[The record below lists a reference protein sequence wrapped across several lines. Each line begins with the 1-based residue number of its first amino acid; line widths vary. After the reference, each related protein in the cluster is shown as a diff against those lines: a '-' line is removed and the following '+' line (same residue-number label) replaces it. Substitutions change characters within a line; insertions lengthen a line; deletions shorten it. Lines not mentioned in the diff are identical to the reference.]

1 MLFASKGGE
10 LIRAAPRSSG
20 VVCPNC
26 KKDVIPKC
34 GSIKIWHWAHKA
46 DECIYNKEPETQWHL
61 EWKYRALKLG
71 LEIEKDVLGE
81 RKHIAD
87 IYNPKTNKVIEI
99 QHSPISIDDVRD
111 RCTYYSI
118 NDINL
123 EWIFD
128 RTNKYDK
135 DNIKIEKM
143 IEPGIFKYKETVQS
157 FVIFE
162 LLNNWYDVSLHLKN
176 QNYATMYRSAD
187 NSPMLLRLNYMS
199 QFNTKYQ
206 KFNGHNWVRQSGYG
220 ILHYFKDFDT
230 GEDGSIF
237 ERFKNIVIKES
248 EAEEK
253 YRQKIGSQFSTV
265 PRERIEENQ
274 LQQIQEKLNKEKIR
288 RLKIYGQI

>member
-1 MLFASKGGE
+1 MLFASKDGE
-10 LIRAAPRSSG
+10 LVRATPRIFG
-20 VVCPNC
+20 AICPHC
-26 KKDVIPKC
+26 KKDVIPRC

-99 QHSPISIDDVRD
+99 QHSPISIDDIRD

-123 EWIFD
+123 EWMFD

-135 DNIKIEKM
+135 DNIKFEKM
-143 IEPGIFKYKETVQS
+143 IEPGIYKYEETVQS
-157 FVIFE
+157 YVIFE
-162 LLNNWYDVSLHLKN
+162 LLKNWYDVSLHLKN
-176 QNYATMYRSAD
+176 HNYATMYRSAD
-187 NSPMLLRLNYMS
+187 NSPILLRLNYMS

-206 KFNGHNWVRQSGYG
+206 KFNGHNWVAQSGYG
-220 ILHYFKDFDT
+220 ILHYFENFDI
-230 GEDGSIF
+230 GQDDSYF

-253 YRQKIGSQFSTV
+253 HSQKIESQISAASI
-265 PRERIEENQ
+265 ERIEVYQ
-274 LQQIQEKLNKEKIR
+274 RQQIQEKLNKEKIR
-288 RLKIYGQI
+288 RLKIYSRI